1 MHLDSMI
8 LFILL
13 RIINDETLQLYAF
26 FEKTYSYIFDHV
38 FKVTISSSV
47 VLPLPKHLLLTSSL
61 NSQLK
66 LPKSRTNEEF
76 PHTNKDGL
84 FILISQLLHH
94 CTY

>member
-26 FEKTYSYIFDHV
+26 FEKTYSYSFDHV

-47 VLPLPKHLLLTSSL
+47 VLPLPKH
-61 NSQLK
+61 
-66 LPKSRTNEEF
+66 F
-76 PHTNKDGL
+76 
-84 FILISQLLHH
+84 
-94 CTY
+94 